1 MLLILLEIPLLGYL
15 VAPERTVVAVQR
27 FRTWLT
33 QSSRRIA
40 VGGAAGIGAILLVRG
55 VIGFL
60 T

>member
-15 VAPERTVVAVQR
+15 VAPERTVLAVQR

-40 VGGAAGIGAILLVRG
+40 VVGAAAIGAILLVRG
-55 VIGFL
+55 AIGFL

>member
-1 MLLILLEIPLLGYL
+1 
-15 VAPERTVVAVQR
+15 VVAVQR

-40 VGGAAGIGAILLVRG
+40 TIGAAGIGVILLVRG